1 MRSSL
6 FPGDDFSGAIVFE
19 CAYNAPLKEAA

>member
-6 FPGDDFSGAIVFE
+6 FPGDEFSDAIVFK